1 LEQTTRNYK
10 DTIKKILQKPDIKN
24 IQILI
29 SDPSPKSPLISK
41 IRNLVGTNINTLTGS
56 LESLNELKQ
65 DTELS
70 EKQREKLHIKITEE
84 IPIQSMFILD
94 GKEDS
99 AIVRFEPYLFGITK
113 ELRPIHELSKRKEK
127 KDF

>member
-1 LEQTTRNYK
+1 MEQTTRNYK